1 MSMQNTMAVQPNM
14 EVFTADAV
22 HIGRVKSIQDQEM
35 LIDREHVRD
44 IFIPLSFVT
53 QVIDTEQRV
62 ELSITEVEFDE
73 LHWENP
79 PII

>member
-14 EVFTADAV
+14 EVFTSDAV
-22 HIGRVKSIQDQEM
+22 RIGRVKNIQDQEM

-44 IFIPLSFVT
+44 IFVPLAFVS
-53 QVIDTEQRV
+53 QVIEAEQRV
-62 ELSITEVEFDE
+62 ELSITEAEYDE
-73 LHWENP
+73 SEWENP